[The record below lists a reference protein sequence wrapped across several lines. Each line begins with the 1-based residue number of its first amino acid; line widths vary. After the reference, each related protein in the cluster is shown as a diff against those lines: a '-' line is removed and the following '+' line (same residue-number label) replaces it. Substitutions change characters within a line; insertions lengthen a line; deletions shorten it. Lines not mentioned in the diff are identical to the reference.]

1 MKLLTILEGLAVGA
15 GLMYVLDPE
24 NGRRRRAMARD
35 QFQKQLRHRQ
45 SALGVMQR
53 DFANRSRGM
62 VTQLKAARTQGDL
75 VADDI
80 VEQRVRSAL
89 GRVCSHPRAIY
100 CEVNNGEVTLTGP
113 VLNIE
118 VQKVVQC
125 VKNTKGVHKVINHL
139 DVHEDATGISSLQG
153 ESHFARA
160 TTWTPATGLVM
171 SSLGGLMTLYGMA
184 RRGPMGTIIG
194 GVGVGMISKAFR
206 DTENRFMPSQP
217 HRSAGNNHGP
227 ASPQESADNASY
239 AGYEG
244 LNATES
250 YDAAQEPTSVP
261 VANDENA
268 GLI

>member
-24 NGRRRRAMARD
+24 SGRRRRAMARD
-35 QFQKQLRHRQ
+35 QFQKQVRHRQ

-62 VTQLKAARTQGDL
+62 MTQFKAARTHGDM

-80 VEQRVRSAL
+80 VEQRIRSAL

-100 CEVNNGEVTLTGP
+100 CQVHNGEATLTGQ
-113 VLNIE
+113 VLNSN

-125 VKNTKGVHKVINHL
+125 VKNTKGVHRVVNRL
-139 DVHEDATGISSLQG
+139 DVHEDASGISSLQG
-153 ESHFARA
+153 ESRLSRA

-184 RRGPMGTIIG
+184 RRGPVGTIIG
-194 GVGVGMISKAFR
+194 GLGVGMISKAFR
-206 DTENRFMPSQP
+206 DTENRFMPTHPQ
-217 HRSAGNNHGP
+217 RTLGNN
-227 ASPQESADNASY
+227 QEHARSQEADDASY

-244 LNATES
+244 LNATET
-250 YDAAQEPTSVP
+250 YEADQEPMP
-261 VANDENA
+261 VQVADDENS